1 MLVLETVVRI
11 RREYAGGKAIKAIAR
26 DLHVSRKVIRKAI
39 RAPEGAFD
47 YQRKVQPLPRIGPF
61 QARLDTLLEENELRG
76 RRERLRMTRIHDLL
90 VREGFEGSYDAVRRY
105 AARWKIERR
114 KDAGDGVTAFIPL
127 MFRPGEAYQFD
138 WSHEDVE
145 IAGAPMRVKVAH
157 MRLCASRGVYV
168 RAYPRESQEMLFDA
182 HARGFAFFGGVPGR
196 GIYDNMKTAV
206 TSVFTGKE
214 RVFNRRFLI
223 MTDHYMVEPTACSP
237 AAGWEKGQVEN
248 QVQTIRGRF
257 FQPRLRFASLEELN
271 GWLEAECRR
280 WAERQAHPEQGEL
293 TVAQVLEIERSALQP
308 MLGPFDGFNESEHAV
323 TGTCLISFDRNRY
336 SVLSTVARRTVQVRA
351 YADRIVVRCGEEVVA
366 EHPRYFG
373 RNRTIYDPWHYL
385 PVLARKPG
393 ALRNGAPFQD
403 WDLPPALARLR
414 RKLGHGD
421 DADRRFVR
429 VLSAVLTDGLEPVEA
444 AAREALAT
452 GTASDDLILNILARR
467 REPPRPL
474 TIITSEDSAL
484 RHPPIADCA
493 RYDQLRTFD
502 AAA

>member
-61 QARLDTLLEENELRG
+61 QDRLNTLLEENEVRG

-90 VREGFEGSYDAVRRY
+90 EREGFEGSYDAVRRY
-105 AARWKIERR
+105 AARWKADRR

-127 MFRPGEAYQFD
+127 MFKPGEAYQFD

-145 IAGAPMRVKVAH
+145 IAGKPMRVKVAH
-157 MRLCASRGVYV
+157 MRLCASRAVYV

-444 AAREALAT
+444 AVREALAT

>member
-61 QARLDTLLEENELRG
+61 QDRLNTLLEENEVRG

-223 MTDHYMVEPTACSP
+223 MTDHYMIEPTACSP

-271 GWLEAECRR
+271 GWLEAECQR

-293 TVAQVLEIERSALQP
+293 TVAQALEIERSALQP

>member
-366 EHPRYFG
+366 EHPRTFG